1 MGNHSTSG
9 RVASRVSLGILLLLA
24 MALLGSALAGSP
36 SRTVGASPTVRALE
50 APSPA
55 QGTAL
60 VQKPPSAASSLP
72 AAKAPSAPDVGASV
86 TATKNV
92 DKASALYG
100 DTLNYTVVVSDSGL
114 DATGVAFSD
123 TLDANLSLSGSVQAS
138 PVAVDDSY
146 ACTGNLSITI
156 AAGSG
161 VLVNDYMGQN
171 PAATVTA
178 SDTTSANGGTVS
190 VAADGSFTYEPAA
203 GYTGTD
209 TFTYTLSN
217 TAGSSVGT
225 VRVTVSNR
233 VWFIDNSAGA
243 CTSGSCNGRL
253 SHPFTSLAAFTS
265 AAVDGAGDCI
275 FVYKG
280 TGNYSG
286 ALTLK
291 TNERLIGQGDA
302 LNAATLGFT
311 PAANGPAL
319 PGAIANPTLTGTLTL
334 ATGATV
340 LAVDLSTGSS
350 NGVVATGATG
360 ITVGDGCNVTT
371 TTGTAVSLTN
381 SDGTFTFRSVSANG
395 GANGIV
401 WNNGSAATGSL
412 TVTGDGS
419 TAASGGTIR
428 NMAGADGAVAGTGIY
443 LKNAKGVSL
452 SWMQLNDF
460 QNFAIRGFS
469 VNGFTLNRT
478 VISGTNGTS
487 ATENEGCV
495 SFGANTGEPGGPA
508 NGLTGSSTISNCTM
522 SGGYED
528 NLRVTNQSGS
538 LNRLTLTNTTIGPNS
553 STTGNDGVLIE
564 GESAAALSVTI
575 QGCTLYGARGSLF
588 AFILNGNNTADL
600 VFQGNT
606 LSNPAPYNANAG
618 SNGLSLI
625 SGNNVAAGAFT
636 TFNISSN
643 TFRDANGHAVLVV
656 KSTDPGSLSGTLNN
670 NTIGIA
676 GISDSG
682 SAAGDGIK
690 VQNAGL
696 GTVTANATNNH
707 IYQYNNFGI
716 ELLTG
721 GGASAMSGALN
732 ATMTGNVIS
741 NPGTGGLPM
750 NGVHLNG
757 GTVPGDTYQICA
769 DIRTNS
775 ITGSGANG
783 GTDFR
788 LRQRQATTVRLPG
801 YGGANNDNAAAVTF
815 VSGNNSG
822 ASGLASN
829 TVPTG
834 GGFVGGGSC
843 AQPTTIIIPLEGGS
857 APAGDKVVPLADSQ
871 LGPVFSEALFRL
883 ASAGLSTEELASLER
898 LSVRAGDLP
907 QGLLAEVTGDEIT
920 LDRTASGHGWFV
932 DPTPYDDAEFDLSET
947 GARLVAAPG
956 GPAHRSVDLLSV
968 LMNTLGSAAY
978 HRAVESGAAP
988 DNEAALSAA
997 SLLPSLPSGPVEQ
1010 GVRCLPLPAVPPGGI
1025 SADPSP
1031 AESASAAPAPSA
1043 APSLPTQVT
1052 ATTLS
1057 LSVGTLPAG
1066 KSVTIKFAATIA
1078 NPLNV
1083 PATSITNQCSV
1094 SGANFSTATSN
1105 IATTS
1110 LPVPPSVTSQPSDQ
1124 SVCLGAPANFSA
1136 SASGSPTPTVQWQ
1149 VSTDAGVTFN
1159 DVPGATSSP
1168 YVFTPVLSQSGY
1180 KYRAVFTNIAGTDT
1194 SGAATLTVNTAP
1206 AVTTNPSD
1214 QTLCA
1219 GSTGSF
1225 TAAASGSPAPTVQ
1238 WQVSTDGG
1246 ATFSDLPGATSTTL
1260 TFGAGAVQNG
1270 YQYRAVFTNT
1280 CSSATTSAATL
1291 TVNAAPTVTTNP
1303 LDQALC
1309 AGATASF
1316 TAAASGTPTPAVR
1329 WQVSTDGGANFN
1341 DVPGA
1346 TSTTLSFASAAG
1358 QSGYEYHA
1366 VFTNSCG
1373 TATTTAATLTVSTS
1387 PAITT
1392 NPSNQTVCAG
1402 STGSFTA
1409 AASGTPT
1416 PTVQWQVSTDGGAI
1430 FGDIPGATSTTLS
1443 FGAGAVQDGYQYR
1456 AVFTN
1461 SCGTATTT
1469 AATLTV
1475 KTAPAVTGNPAD
1487 QTVCAGASVSFSASA
1502 AGSPSAPI
1510 HKKGLVELPGSEA
1523 PSPGPPVQWQV
1534 SANGG
1539 ATFNDIPGAT
1549 STTLSFTS
1557 ASGQNGNL
1565 YRAVFT
1571 NSCGT
1576 ATTTAATLTVN
1587 TAPAATTNPSN
1598 QAVCSGSSV
1607 SFTAAGSGLPSP
1619 TVQWQVS
1626 TNGGATFNDI
1636 AGATSTTLSFTVALA
1651 QDGYQYRAV
1660 FTNTCGTATTTT
1672 ATLTVNT
1679 SPGVTTNPS
1688 NQTVCAGSSVSF
1700 TAASSGT
1707 PTPTVQWQV
1716 STNGG
1721 ATFGD
1726 VPGATS
1732 ATLTFTAA
1740 AGQSGNQYRAVFT
1753 TSCGTATTTAATL
1766 TVNSAPSV
1774 TTDPSNQTLCAG
1786 STVSFTAAAIGVP
1799 SPTVQWQVSTNGGA
1813 TFGDVSG
1820 ATSTTLSFIAAAGQS
1835 GNQYRAVFTNTCGN
1849 ATTTAATLTVH
1860 VAPTITANPSPQT
1873 AYAGSGVSFS
1883 ASASGTPTPT
1893 VQWQASADG
1902 GATFNNIP
1910 GATSVPL
1917 TFTASL
1923 GQNGNQY
1930 RAVFTD
1936 SCGSAA
1942 TLAAT
1947 LTVWPQVIATAATP
1961 GPTTG
1966 LTPLT
1971 VAFTG
1976 AGSGG
1981 DGGPY
1986 TFDWNFGDG
1995 SPHSGAQNPSH
2006 TYNIGGSFTITLT
2019 VTDGHGVF
2027 GTDSHL
2033 VVTPTATSVPV
2044 VYNIYDDQG
2053 RSRLCVN
2060 RLTGAY
2066 VWSVPAV
2073 SPTTTYTGMAQVL
2086 NGGTKIVNLPGA
2098 SVILNVTIDPLKK
2111 KGTGYLI
2118 SGSAYVSVLD
2128 SNITNNPPGCY

>member
-1 MGNHSTSG
+1 MGNHWTSG
-9 RVASRVSLGILLLLA
+9 RVVSRVSLGILLLLA
-24 MALLGSALAGSP
+24 MALLGSVLAGSP
-36 SRTVGASPTVRALE
+36 SQTVGASRTLRTLE
-50 APSPA
+50 APSPERGA
-55 QGTAL
+55 TLLQR
-60 VQKPPSAASSLP
+60 QPPATSSPP
-72 AAKAPSAPDVGASV
+72 AAEAPSAPDAGASV
-86 TATKNV
+86 TATKSV

-100 DTLNYTVVVSDSGL
+100 DTLNYTVVIADSGL
-114 DATGVAFSD
+114 DATGVSFSD
-123 TLDANLSLSGSVQAS
+123 TLDVNLSLTGSVQAS
-138 PVAVDDSY
+138 PVAVDDAY
-146 ACTGNLSITI
+146 ACTGNLSISI
-156 AAGSG
+156 PAGSG

-171 PAATVTA
+171 PAATITA
-178 SDTTSANGGTVS
+178 SDVTSSNGGTVS
-190 VAADGSFTYEPAA
+190 VAGDGSFTYEPAA

-217 TAGSSVGT
+217 AAGSSVGT

-233 VWFIDNSAGA
+233 IWFIDDTAGA

-253 SHPFTSLAAFTS
+253 SHPFTTLAAFTA

-275 FVYKG
+275 FIYKG
-280 TGNYSG
+280 GGNYSG

-302 LNAATLGFT
+302 LNATTLGFT

-334 ATGATV
+334 ATGVTV
-340 LAVDLSTGSS
+340 LAVDLSAGSS
-350 NGVVATGATG
+350 NGVVASGATG

-381 SDGTFTFRSVSANG
+381 SDGTFAFKSVSANG

-401 WNNGSAATGSL
+401 WNNTSAATGSL
-412 TVTGDGS
+412 TVTGNGT
-419 TAASGGTIR
+419 TAGSGGTVR
-428 NMAGADGAVAGTGIY
+428 NMVGADGAVAGTGIY
-443 LKNAKGVSL
+443 LKNAKAVSL

-469 VNGFTLNRT
+469 VNGFTLDHS
-478 VISGTNGTS
+478 VINGTNGTS
-487 ATENEGCV
+487 ATENEGCI
-495 SFGANTGEPGGPA
+495 SFGANTGEPGGAA
-508 NGLTGSSTISNCTM
+508 NGLTGSATVSNCSI

-528 NLRVTNQSGS
+528 NFRVANQSGS
-538 LNRLTLTNTTIGPNS
+538 LNRLTLTSTTIGPNS
-553 STTGNDGVLIE
+553 STTGNDGVLVE
-564 GESAAALSVTI
+564 GESAAALNVTVLNS
-575 QGCTLYGARGSLF
+575 TLYGARGTLF
-588 AFILNGNNTADL
+588 ALILNGNNTADL
-600 VFQGNT
+600 VFQNNT
-606 LSNPAPYNANAG
+606 LSNPAPYNLNAG

-636 TFNISSN
+636 TFNISNN

-656 KSTDPGSLSGTLNN
+656 KSTDPGTLSGTLNS
-670 NTIGIA
+670 NTIGVA
-676 GISDSG
+676 GTGDSG

-690 VQNAGL
+690 IQNAGL
-696 GTVTANATNNH
+696 GTVTVNATNNH
-707 IYQYNNFGI
+707 IYQYNNFGV

-721 GGASAMSGALN
+721 GGASAMSGVLN
-732 ATMTGNVIS
+732 ATVTGNTIS

-769 DIRTNS
+769 DIKTNS

-801 YGGANNDNAAAVTF
+801 YGGANNDNTAVVTF
-815 VSGNNSG
+815 VSGNNFG
-822 ASGLASN
+822 ASGLAAN

-834 GGFVGGGSC
+834 GGFVGGAAC
-843 AQPTTIIIPLEGGS
+843 AQPTTVIIPLEAES

-871 LGPVFSEALFRL
+871 VAPIFSEALFRL
-883 ASAGLSTEELASLER
+883 ASTGLAAEELAPLAR
-898 LSVRAGDLP
+898 LSAHVGDLP
-907 QGLLAEVTGDEIT
+907 QGVLAEVTGDEIT
-920 LDRTASGHGWFV
+920 LDRSASGHGWFA
-932 DPTPYDDAEFDLSET
+932 DPTPYDDSEFDPSEA

-956 GPAHRSVDLLSV
+956 GPADQRVDLLSV
-968 LMNTLGSAAY
+968 LMSTLGSAAY
-978 HRAVESGAAP
+978 HRAMEGGAALV
-988 DNEAALSAA
+988 DVAAPGAP

-1010 GVRCLPLPAVPPGGI
+1010 GTRGLSLTA
-1025 SADPSP
+1025 
-1031 AESASAAPAPSA
+1031 AAPAGPPASESVASAPAPTA

-1052 ATTLS
+1052 ATTLN
-1057 LSVGTLPAG
+1057 LSVGALPAG

-1094 SGANFSTATSN
+1094 SGSNFSTVTSN
-1105 IATTS
+1105 TATTS
-1110 LPVPPSVTSQPSDQ
+1110 LPVPPSVSGQPTDQ
-1124 SVCLGAPANFSA
+1124 SVCLGAPVSFSA
-1136 SASGSPTPTVQWQ
+1136 TATGSPAPTIQWQ

-1159 DVPGATSSP
+1159 DVPGATTNP
-1168 YVFTPVLSQSGY
+1168 YVFTPTLSESGY

-1194 SGAATLTVNTAP
+1194 SSAATLTVNTAP
-1206 AVTTNPSD
+1206 TVTTNPSD

-1219 GSTGSF
+1219 GSTVSF
-1225 TAAASGSPAPTVQ
+1225 TAAASGTPAPTVQ

-1246 ATFSDLPGATSTTL
+1246 ATF
-1260 TFGAGAVQNG
+1260 
-1270 YQYRAVFTNT
+1270 
-1280 CSSATTSAATL
+1280 
-1291 TVNAAPTVTTNP
+1291 
-1303 LDQALC
+1303 
-1309 AGATASF
+1309 
-1316 TAAASGTPTPAVR
+1316 
-1329 WQVSTDGGANFN
+1329 N

-1346 TSTTLSFASAAG
+1346 TSTTLSFTTAAGQNGYKYRAVFTNSCDTATSTAATLTVNAAPVVTGNPSPQSLCSGATASFTAAATGTPTPTVQWQVSTDGGASFNDLPGATSTTVSFTSAAG
-1358 QSGYEYHA
+1358 QDGYQYRA

-1373 TATTTAATLTVSTS
+1373 TATTTAAALGVGVGASV
-1387 PAITT
+1387 TT
-1392 NPSNQTVCAG
+1392 NPSSQSVCAG
-1402 STGSFTA
+1402 NTASFTA

-1416 PTVQWQVSTDGGAI
+1416 PTVQWQVSSNGGAT
-1430 FGDIPGATSTTLS
+1430 FSDIPGATSTTLS

-1461 SCGTATTT
+1461 SCATATTT
-1469 AATLTV
+1469 AALLTV
-1475 KTAPAVTGNPAD
+1475 KTAPTVTGNPSN
-1487 QTVCAGASVSFSASA
+1487 QTVCAGASVSFSSSA
-1502 AGSPSAPI
+1502 TGSPSAPI
-1510 HKKGLVELPGSEA
+1510 HKKGLVELPGTEA
-1523 PSPGPPVQWQV
+1523 PLPGPPVQWQV
-1534 SANGG
+1534 STNGG
-1539 ATFNDIPGAT
+1539 ATFSDLPGAT
-1549 STTLSFTS
+1549 STTLTFTS
-1557 ASGQNGNL
+1557 AAGQDGNQ

-1587 TAPAATTNPSN
+1587 TSPAVGTNPSS
-1598 QAVCSGSSV
+1598 QAVCVGSTATFSAAASG
-1607 SFTAAGSGLPSP
+1607 TPTPS
-1619 TVQWQVS
+1619 VQWQVS
-1626 TNGGATFNDI
+1626 TDAGVTFNDI
-1636 AGATSTTLSFTVALA
+1636 PGATSSTLSFTTALA
-1651 QDGYQYRAV
+1651 QSGNQYRAV
-1660 FTNTCGTATTTT
+1660 FTNTCGTATTT
-1672 ATLTVNT
+1672 AAPLTVNT
-1679 SPGVTTNPS
+1679 SPGVATNPS
-1688 NQTVCAGSSVSF
+1688 NQTACAGSSVSF

-1716 STNGG
+1716 STDGG
-1721 ATFGD
+1721 ATFND

-1732 ATLTFTAA
+1732 TTLTLTAA
-1740 AGQSGNQYRAVFT
+1740 AGQNGNQYRAVFT
-1753 TSCGTATTTAATL
+1753 TSCGTATTTAAVL
-1766 TVNSAPSV
+1766 TVNSAPSA
-1774 TTDPSNQTLCAG
+1774 TTTPSNQTLCSG
-1786 STVSFTAAAIGVP
+1786 STVTFTAAAAGSP
-1799 SPTVQWQVSTNGGA
+1799 APTVQWQVSTNGGA
-1813 TFGDVSG
+1813 TFNDVPG
-1820 ATSTTLSFIAAAGQS
+1820 ATSTTLSFTTAAGQS
-1835 GNQYRAVFTNTCGN
+1835 GNQYRAVFTNTCGT
-1849 ATTTAATLTVH
+1849 ATTAAATLTVH
-1860 VAPTITANPSPQT
+1860 VAPNVTANPSPQT
-1873 AYAGSGVSFS
+1873 TYAGSGVSFT

-1893 VQWQASADG
+1893 VQWQVSTDG
-1902 GATFNNIP
+1902 GATFNDIP

-1947 LTVWPQVIATAATP
+1947 LTVWPQVIATAGTP

-1971 VAFTG
+1971 VPFTG
-1976 AGSGG
+1976 SGSGG

-2006 TYNIGGSFTITLT
+2006 TFNVGGSFTVTLT
-2019 VTDGHGVF
+2019 VTDGHGVT

-2044 VYNIYDDQG
+2044 VYNIYDDLG

-2118 SGSAYVSVLD
+2118 AGSAYVSVSD
-2128 SNITNNPPGCY
+2128 ANITNNPPGCY